1 MSKKQLIY
9 AMGYGRN
16 SGRFKLWLGDVAKEI
31 VIRKKITI
39 ATTGE
44 DRAEIIIEELLH
56 YGLNLKFNHLYEG
69 GKYTAT
75 SVFL

>member
-1 MSKKQLIY
+1 MSEKQLIY
-9 AMGYGRN
+9 GTEYGRD

-31 VIRKKITI
+31 INRKEITI

-44 DRAEIIIEELLH
+44 ERAEMIVKELSH
-56 YGLNLKFNHLYEG
+56 YCLNLKFKHLYKS